1 MEKLKINNLKD
12 YNFLS
17 SLEFSP
23 EGDKLCFVKK
33 NADLDDNDYS
43 SNLWIYD
50 LEDEKMWKLTAGEKD
65 SNYIWLDN
73 ENILFTSKRKDDEE
87 DESLKPSTEFYKI
100 NVNGGEAEFFT
111 EIPYAVQD
119 FKNNDRSLLIKIFAN
134 IEEKTEEELKEEKDY
149 EVLDEIPFWGNG
161 QGFTNK
167 KRSHLLKL
175 DLEDKEYEK
184 LIDGK
189 KDILGFDLL
198 EDKVVLNMMEFSDK
212 MELESEL
219 YLYDLKKD
227 YLDQLTEEE
236 MEIGFV
242 KFRDESTIYFTA
254 TDMEAMG
261 LNTNQEIYEF
271 DIEDKKVIKLS
282 DDLDKSIGTSVG
294 NDSRMGGGK
303 ALEFDDS
310 EFYLITTE
318 GYNSYLN
325 RFKNGELEKI
335 VDKDGTVDMF
345 DIKGDNIAYI
355 GFRGNKLQE
364 LYLHQNGE
372 EKQISDF
379 NKDVLKDKMISTPEH
394 FTVETSDGSELDA
407 WVMKPVGYTEGEEY
421 PTILEIHGG
430 PKGAYGEIFFHEF
443 QILANE
449 GYAVV
454 FSNPRGSSGRGN
466 EFADIRGD
474 YGGRDYKDL
483 MEVMD
488 TALENYDFID
498 EDKLGVGGGSYG
510 GFMTNWVI
518 GHTDRFKAAVSQRSI
533 SNWISKFSTTDI
545 GYFFVKDQ
553 FDGATPW
560 NDMEKLWDGSP
571 LKYADKVTTPTLFI
585 HSEEDYRC
593 WLPEGIQ
600 MFTALKYHDVDSR
613 LCMFKGENHELSRGG
628 KPEHRIRRLE
638 EMVDWFNKYLKE

>member
-1 MEKLKINNLKD
+1 MEKLQINDLKD

-17 SLEFSP
+17 NLEFSP

-33 NADLDDNDYS
+33 QADMEENDYS
-43 SNLWIYD
+43 SELWIYE
-50 LEDEKMWKLTAGEKD
+50 LNEDNLWKLTGGKKD
-65 SNYIWLDN
+65 SNFIWLDN
-73 ENILFTSKRKDDEE
+73 DNILFTSKRKEDDE
-87 DESLKPSTEFYKI
+87 ESLKPSTEFYKI
-100 NVNGGEAEFFT
+100 NVNGGEAELFT

-119 FKNNDRSLLIKIFAN
+119 FKTNSKSLLLNVFAD

-149 EVLDEIPFWGNG
+149 EVLEEIPFWGNG

-175 DLEDKEYEK
+175 DLASKEYEK
-184 LIDGK
+184 LIDGDK
-189 KDILGFDLL
+189 NILNFDLIN
-198 EDKVVLNMMEFSDK
+198 DKVVLNMKEFKDK

-219 YLYDLKKD
+219 YLYDLNKD
-227 YLDQLTEEE
+227 YLDKLTEEE

-261 LNTNQEIYEF
+261 VNTNQEIYEF
-271 DIEDKKVIKLS
+271 DLEDKKVIKLS
-282 DDLDKSIGTSVG
+282 DNLDKSIGTSVG

-303 ALEFDDS
+303 ALEFKDND
-310 EFYLITTE
+310 FYLITTE

-325 RFKNGELEKI
+325 KFINGELEK
-335 VDKDGTVDMF
+335 VVAKDGTVDMF
-345 DIKGDNIAYI
+345 DIKDDNIAYI

-364 LYLHQNGE
+364 LYLYQNGE
-372 EKQISDF
+372 EKQVSEF
-379 NKDVLKDKMISTPEH
+379 NKGVLKDKMISTPEH
-394 FTVETSDGSELDA
+394 FTVEVSDGKEIDA
-407 WVMKPVGYTEGEEY
+407 WIMKPIGYTEGEEY

-454 FSNPRGSSGRGN
+454 YSNPRGSSGRGN

-488 TALENYDFID
+488 QALENYDFID

-533 SNWISKFSTTDI
+533 SNWISKFCTTDI

-553 FDGATPW
+553 FAGATPW
-560 NDMEKLWDGSP
+560 SDMEKLWDGSP

-600 MFTALKYHDVDSR
+600 MFTALKYHDIDSR

-628 KPEHRIRRLE
+628 KPEHRVRRLK

>member
-1 MEKLKINNLKD
+1 MEKLQINNLKD

-17 SLEFSP
+17 NLEFSP
-23 EGDKLCFVKK
+23 KGDKLCFIKK
-33 NADLDDNDYS
+33 QADMEENDYS
-43 SNLWIYD
+43 SNLWIYEIKD
-50 LEDEKMWKLTAGEKD
+50 DKLWKLTGGKKD
-65 SNYIWLDN
+65 SNFIWLDN
-73 ENILFTSKRKDDEE
+73 ENILFTSKRKDDKE
-87 DESLKPSTEFYKI
+87 ESLKPSTEFYTI
-100 NVNGGEAEFFT
+100 NVNGGEAELFT

-119 FKNNDRSLLIKIFAN
+119 FKKNSNFLLINIFAN
-134 IEEKTEEELKEEKDY
+134 IEEKTEEELEEEKDY
-149 EVLDEIPFWGNG
+149 EVLEEIPFWGNG
-161 QGFTNK
+161 QGFTDK

-175 DLEDKEYEK
+175 DLKDKEYKK
-184 LIDGK
+184 LIDGNNN
-189 KDILGFDLL
+189 ILNFDLK
-198 EDKVVLNMMEFSDK
+198 EDKVVLNMKEFDDK

-227 YLDQLTEEE
+227 YLEKLTEEE
-236 MEIGFV
+236 LEIGFV

-261 LNTNQEIYEF
+261 VNTNQEIYEF
-271 DIEDKKVIKLS
+271 DLGAKKVNKLS
-282 DDLDKSIGTSVG
+282 DNLDKSIGTSVG

-303 ALEFDDS
+303 ALEFEDDD
-310 EFYLITTE
+310 FYLITTE

-325 RFKNGELEKI
+325 KFEDGELEKI
-335 VDKDGTVDMF
+335 VTKAGTVDMF
-345 DIKGDNIAYI
+345 DIKGEKIAYI

-364 LYLHQNGE
+364 LYLYKGGE
-372 EKQISDF
+372 EKQVSEF
-379 NKDVLKDKMISTPEH
+379 NKGVLKDKMISTPEH
-394 FTVETSDGSELDA
+394 FKVEVSDGEEIDA
-407 WVMKPVGYTEGEEY
+407 WIMKPIGYTEGEEY

-454 FSNPRGSSGRGN
+454 YSNPRGSSGRGN

-488 TALENYDFID
+488 KALEKYEFID

-533 SNWISKFSTTDI
+533 SNWISKFCTTDI

-553 FDGATPW
+553 FAGATPW
-560 NDMEKLWDGSP
+560 SDMEKLWDGSP

-628 KPEHRIRRLE
+628 KPEHRVRRLE

>member
-1 MEKLKINNLKD
+1 MEKLQINDLKD

-17 SLEFSP
+17 NLEFSP

-33 NADLDDNDYS
+33 QADMEENDYS
-43 SNLWIYD
+43 SELWIYE
-50 LEDEKMWKLTAGEKD
+50 LNEDNLWKLTGGKKD
-65 SNYIWLDN
+65 SNFIWLDN
-73 ENILFTSKRKDDEE
+73 DNILFTSKRKEDDE
-87 DESLKPSTEFYKI
+87 ESLKPSTEFYKI
-100 NVNGGEAEFFT
+100 NVNGGEAELFT
-111 EIPYAVQD
+111 EIPFAVQD
-119 FKNNDRSLLIKIFAN
+119 FKTNSKSLLLKVFAD

-149 EVLDEIPFWGNG
+149 EVLEEIPFWGNG

-167 KRSHLLKL
+167 KRNHLLKL
-175 DLEDKEYEK
+175 DLESKEYEK
-184 LIDGK
+184 LIDGDK
-189 KDILGFDLL
+189 NILNFDLIN
-198 EDKVVLNMMEFSDK
+198 DKVVLNMKEFKDK

-219 YLYDLKKD
+219 YLYDLNKD
-227 YLDQLTEEE
+227 YLDKLTEEK

-261 LNTNQEIYEF
+261 VNTNQEIYEF
-271 DIEDKKVIKLS
+271 DLEDKKVIKLS

-303 ALEFDDS
+303 ALEFKDND
-310 EFYLITTE
+310 FYLITTE

-325 RFKNGELEKI
+325 KFKNGELEKI
-335 VDKDGTVDMF
+335 VAKDGTVDMF
-345 DIKGDNIAYI
+345 DIKDDNIAYI

-364 LYLHQNGE
+364 LYLYQNGE
-372 EKQISDF
+372 EKQVSKF
-379 NKDVLKDKMISTPEH
+379 NKSVLKDKMISTPEH
-394 FTVETSDGSELDA
+394 FTVEVSDGKEIDA
-407 WVMKPVGYTEGEEY
+407 WIMKPIGYTEGEEY

-454 FSNPRGSSGRGN
+454 YSNPRGSSGRGN

-488 TALENYDFID
+488 HALENYDFID

-533 SNWISKFSTTDI
+533 SNWISKFCTTDI

-553 FDGATPW
+553 FAGATPW
-560 NDMEKLWDGSP
+560 SDMEKLWDGSP

-628 KPEHRIRRLE
+628 KPEHRVRRLK